1 MNKDN
6 DYVLSSNEKINKI
19 LKHQNTINL
28 QINDTQYKEVVEMG
42 INKKAP
48 FIKDKN
54 SVADAVIICSFK
66 NFAQAKNGECTLVT
80 ENTSD
85 FSDIKDDRK
94 IHPEIRAFIGC
105 EFDYSIN
112 IADVINQI
120 EPEAVSKEVIEI
132 VKATISQK
140 VCEEHDFQDGCW
152 RSSCYGGLTWHK
164 ICQKCG
170 LYFDTGEAY
179 D

>member
-1 MNKDN
+1 
-6 DYVLSSNEKINKI
+6 NKI
-19 LKHQNTINL
+19 LNHKNTINL
-28 QINDTQYKEVVEMG
+28 KINDEQYKEVVNMG

-54 SVADAVIICSFK
+54 SVADAVIVCAFK
-66 NFAQAKNGECTLVT
+66 GFAQTNNGECILVT
-80 ENTSD
+80 ENKSD
-85 FSDIKDDRK
+85 FSDVKDERE
-94 IHPEIRAFIGC
+94 IHPEIRAYIDC

-120 EPEAVSKEVIEI
+120 EPESVSEEVVEV

-140 VCEEHDFQDGCW
+140 VCVEHDFQDGCW
-152 RSSCYGGLTWHK
+152 RPSRYGGLTWHK

-170 LYFDTGEAY
+170 LYFDTGEAF